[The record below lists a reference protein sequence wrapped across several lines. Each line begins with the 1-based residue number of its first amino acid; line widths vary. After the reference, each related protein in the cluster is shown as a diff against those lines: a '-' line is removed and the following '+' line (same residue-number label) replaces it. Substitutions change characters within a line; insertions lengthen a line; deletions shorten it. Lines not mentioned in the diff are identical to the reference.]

1 MRNQHQPEAAAQ
13 SRLMR
18 AHDFA
23 QTAPNA
29 IPDDGAADSLRRD
42 KPDAKLIL
50 VLMREN
56 AEQE

>member
-23 QTAPNA
+23 QTASDT
-29 IPDDGAADSLRRD
+29 IPHNRAADPFRRD
-42 KPDAKLIL
+42 KPDAELFL
-50 VLMREN
+50 VLVRQN
-56 AEQE
+56 S